1 MASIFLFRSL
11 ELNSQ
16 YSPRLFP
23 SDHAWPQVFYRLV
36 ILHTYDLT
44 ACQTRCVRN
53 RLVGSLWTSSNTCC
67 HFIKLLQGLLS
78 STWQQLVTCRRYQT
92 CWDRYQTCW
101 DRYQTCWDRLVDL
114 VPTDSLKKGLHF
126 NNPVTLWCLVL
137 QCGTTVIKVLRINYK
152 SCKTGLK
159 QLGWVGLKQL
169 KQLGWQTLED
179 RWKIDKA
186 VLMFKIGNDMV
197 PPYLSERFVKRETGH
212 GYNTRGSHINLSL
225 PKPNTNF
232 LKSV

>member
-1 MASIFLFRSL
+1 MLSFHQA
-11 ELNSQ
+11 
-16 YSPRLFP
+16 
-23 SDHAWPQVFYRLV
+23 ATRLV
-36 ILHTYDLT
+36 
-44 ACQTRCVRN
+44 VVN
-53 RLVGSLWTSSNTCC
+53 LVL
-67 HFIKLLQGLLS
+67 
-78 STWQQLVTCRRYQT
+78 QLVTCRRYQT